1 MQRRFKVILEKN
13 DSNGYTVTVPALPG
27 CVTQGKN
34 KSEALERIREAIQGY
49 LEALEI
55 EGLPMPESDID
66 VAEVEVAYG
75 V

>member
-1 MQRRFKVILEKN
+1 MQRSFKVVLEKN

-34 KSEALERIREAIQGY
+34 KDEALARIREAIQGY
-49 LEALEI
+49 LETLEL
-55 EGLPMPESDID
+55 EGLPIPDSDID
-66 VAEVEVAYG
+66 IAEVEVAYG